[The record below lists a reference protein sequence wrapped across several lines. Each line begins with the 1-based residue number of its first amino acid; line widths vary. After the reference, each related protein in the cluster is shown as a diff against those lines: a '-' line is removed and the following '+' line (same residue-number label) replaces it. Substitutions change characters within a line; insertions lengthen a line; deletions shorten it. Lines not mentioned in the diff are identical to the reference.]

1 MSSVEHVS
9 RKRCRGFSLVSAEIE
24 NSRFDP
30 TADVLQFHGA
40 ANTG

>member
-9 RKRCRGFSLVSAEIE
+9 RKWYRGFSLVSAEIE
-24 NSRFDP
+24 NFHFDP
-30 TADVLQFHGA
+30 TADILQFHGA